1 MLRGIDEEVVW
12 TQTDRQICGGIGQK
26 TPVRQTPV
34 CPAQASVQAGGSLG
48 SEARVMVGSTG
59 VRESA
64 MTRKGPGTK
73 RSFTRSV
80 RGKVRVVREDR

>member
-1 MLRGIDEEVVW
+1 MRRSSGHKLIVTYVEAS
-12 TQTDRQICGGIGQK
+12 DREHLLGRPLCG
-26 TPVRQTPV
+26 
-34 CPAQASVQAGGSLG
+34 PAQASIQAGGSLG

-59 VRESA
+59 VKESA

-80 RGKVRVVREDR
+80 RGKVRAVREDR